1 MQSLVPSTFA
11 RHVSRASTEAVV
23 GAAFSV
29 QLAQLRQ
36 LLQLLLLLLLL
47 ALTMTSLAWPA
58 VLLSVSKPGRRGRQ
72 EERDRGIGWTCANVC
87 VNKSSNCLKQRRLAN
102 SLWQRLVLISDSL
115 GDCSWLKVNALHT
128 PCPALPCTAGLLLF

>member
-11 RHVSRASTEAVV
+11 RHVSQASAAVV

-36 LLQLLLLLLLL
+36 LLQLLLLLLL

-58 VLLSVSKPGRRGRQ
+58 VLLSVSKPGKREG
-72 EERDRGIGWTCANVC
+72 EWGGIVGSRDWMDLC
-87 VNKSSNCLKQRRLAN
+87 
-102 SLWQRLVLISDSL
+102 
-115 GDCSWLKVNALHT
+115 
-128 PCPALPCTAGLLLF
+128 

>member
-1 MQSLVPSTFA
+1 MQSLAPSTFA

-58 VLLSVSKPGRRGRQ
+58 VLLSVSKPGKRAGGGGRRK
-72 EERDRGIGWTCANVC
+72 GIEG
-87 VNKSSNCLKQRRLAN
+87 LDG
-102 SLWQRLVLISDSL
+102 LVLTS
-115 GDCSWLKVNALHT
+115 ALT
-128 PCPALPCTAGLLLF
+128 KARIALSSAG